1 MSLGL
6 NEAAGHTEERAAIPA
21 QHGQSAG
28 VDESLAVHT
37 LCRAAVITSAYTHTC
52 AQIHTFIG
60 VAAEV

>member
-37 LCRAAVITSAYTHTC
+37 LCRAAVITSAYTHM
-52 AQIHTFIG
+52 HTNTHFHRCG
-60 VAAEV
+60 C